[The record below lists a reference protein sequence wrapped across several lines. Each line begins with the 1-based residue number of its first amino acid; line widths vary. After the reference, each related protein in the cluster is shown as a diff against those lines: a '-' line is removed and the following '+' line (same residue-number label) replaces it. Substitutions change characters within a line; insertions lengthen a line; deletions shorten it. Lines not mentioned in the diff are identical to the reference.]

1 MRKKLISFTVLMI
14 GLMVFGSS
22 LIVKARQNTITKKYD
37 VYTITC
43 YINCTNNYGEG
54 STAGAGMDGTRNY
67 IKVNTYDIN
76 QKFIGY
82 AQNYSIADAKA
93 RVSKGNP
100 YLTRTY
106 HAVANSEK
114 VQLLPAYEQ
123 IQQAQGR

>member
-1 MRKKLISFTVLMI
+1 MHKT
-14 GLMVFGSS
+14 
-22 LIVKARQNTITKKYD
+22 YD
-37 VYTITC
+37 VYTLTC

-54 STAGAGMDGTRNY
+54 STSGAGMDGTRNY

-76 QKFIGY
+76 QQFIGY

-93 RVSKGNP
+93 RVSKGYP

-106 HAVANSEK
+106 HAVANGDK

>member
-1 MRKKLISFTVLMI
+1 MRKKVICFTIFLVGLIVSGSM
-14 GLMVFGSS
+14 LMVE
-22 LIVKARQNTITKKYD
+22 ARQNTITKTYD
-37 VYTITC
+37 VYTLTC

-76 QKFIGY
+76 QQFIGY
-82 AQNYSIADAKA
+82 AQNYSIADAKV